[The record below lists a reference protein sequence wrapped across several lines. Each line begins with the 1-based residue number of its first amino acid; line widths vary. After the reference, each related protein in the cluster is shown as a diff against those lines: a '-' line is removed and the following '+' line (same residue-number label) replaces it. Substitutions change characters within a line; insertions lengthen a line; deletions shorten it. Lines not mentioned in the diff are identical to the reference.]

1 VPLDI
6 FGGNPKN
13 TQKNLLDLRLCDIME
28 IRRNNEKLS
37 EW

>member
-1 VPLDI
+1 VVI
-6 FGGNPKN
+6 QKIPK
-13 TQKNLLDLRLCDIME
+13 KNLPDLRLCDIME